1 MRLSDYKEEQIKE
14 FIRSGVAKPEVLRDY
29 GILQD
34 LKTGANMLAVAE
46 RHKVSERTIIRVKQK
61 YG

>member
-14 FIRSGVAKPEVLRDY
+14 FIMSGVAKPEVLRDY